1 VQAGAIMIAIIKNSN
16 LVLRNAI
23 EGQVIREDVTFE
35 LFVATWQKAP
45 KRNLKAKEF
54 LPPS

>member
-1 VQAGAIMIAIIKNSN
+1 MIAIIKNSN

-35 LFVATWQKAP
+35 LSVATWQKAP
-45 KRNLKAKEF
+45 ERKSESERVSSPKPA
-54 LPPS
+54 